1 MKKLLLFLCLAVV
14 VASASGA
21 AVMYQPI
28 DLETDMPSLTG
39 DPGRGAY
46 LARMAG
52 CIGCHTNGEQ
62 GGAPLAGGLA
72 LDTGFGTFYSPNL
85 TTDPEKGIGDWS
97 LDDFARAV
105 RHGISPDGKPYYPA
119 FPYPF
124 YAKLSDQDIADLWA
138 AFQTVP
144 PAGEPSVDHDLSFPF
159 GIREGLKLWRAAYLE
174 ETPFVPDPEKSEKW
188 NRGKFI
194 VEGPAH
200 CGACHTPR
208 NALGARQVQFA
219 FHGAEGL
226 PDGGKSPPITSE
238 TLKQNGWTIASLK
251 YALQTGIT
259 PDGDVFGGTMGEVV
273 RDGTAFL
280 SDEDREAV
288 ATFLLENGG

>member
-1 MKKLLLFLCLAVV
+1 MLFLCLAVV

-174 ETPFVPDPEKSEKW
+174 ETPFVPDPEK
-188 NRGKFI
+188 NR
-194 VEGPAH
+194 
-200 CGACHTPR
+200 R
-208 NALGARQVQFA
+208 NGTAASSLWKV
-219 FHGAEGL
+219 
-226 PDGGKSPPITSE
+226 PPIAARATRRAMPWEPGRCNSRF
-238 TLKQNGWTIASLK
+238 TGPRVCPTAASHHRSPAK
-251 YALQTGIT
+251 
-259 PDGDVFGGTMGEVV
+259 P
-273 RDGTAFL
+273 
-280 SDEDREAV
+280 
-288 ATFLLENGG
+288 